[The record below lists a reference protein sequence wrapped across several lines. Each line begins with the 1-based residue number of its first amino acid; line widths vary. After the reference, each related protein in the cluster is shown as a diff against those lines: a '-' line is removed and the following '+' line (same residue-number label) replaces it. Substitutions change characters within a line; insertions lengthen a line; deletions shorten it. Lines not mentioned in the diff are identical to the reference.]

1 MMQALTMALTMYKI
15 KTRTRMNSYPL
26 MTIEIQKNTMKTMKG
41 EREKAAISLLEIKSS
56 INWKKDQMKEIQ
68 MIMMIKV
75 TNTIIM
81 ATVIEKETVLTKIVL
96 GLIEGITIL
105 KLSLKYL

>member
-1 MMQALTMALTMYKI
+1 
-15 KTRTRMNSYPL
+15 
-26 MTIEIQKNTMKTMKG
+26 
-41 EREKAAISLLEIKSS
+41 
-56 INWKKDQMKEIQ
+56 

-81 ATVIEKETVLTKIVL
+81 ATMIEKETVLTKIVL